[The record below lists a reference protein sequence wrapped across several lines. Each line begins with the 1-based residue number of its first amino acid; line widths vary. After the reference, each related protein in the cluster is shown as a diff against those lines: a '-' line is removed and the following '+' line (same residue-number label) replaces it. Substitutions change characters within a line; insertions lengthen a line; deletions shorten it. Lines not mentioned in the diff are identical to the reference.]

1 MGYYTDYRLEITV
14 DDKENEDK
22 ILDEIELFIKNL
34 DEEKYLELREMTDG
48 YELNAKWYDYDV
60 DMCYLSYK
68 FPNILFDLYGTGEE
82 YEDAWHATYKNG
94 ELIDLNRYEYVN
106 KFKNEKDKINS
117 LKNFY
122 YELLSNQYILY
133 YYNKLKEL
141 KLDRTNEM
149 YEEHMEK
156 LIERWLEKYGKN

>member
-22 ILDEIELFIKNL
+22 TLDEIELFIKNL
-34 DEEKYLELREMTDG
+34 DEEKYWELREMIDG

-60 DMCYLSYK
+60 DMCYLSCK
-68 FPNILFDLYGTGEE
+68 FPNILFDLYGDGEE
-82 YEDAWHATYKNG
+82 REDVWRATYKNG
-94 ELIDLNRYEYVN
+94 ELVDLDRYEYVN

-117 LKNFY
+117 LGNFY
-122 YELLSNQYILY
+122 NELLSHQYILY

-141 KLDRTNEM
+141 NLNKTSGI
-149 YEEHMEK
+149 YEGHINNK
-156 LIERWLEKYGKN
+156 IERWLERHGKN

>member
-22 ILDEIELFIKNL
+22 TLDEIELFIKNL
-34 DEEKYLELREMTDG
+34 DEEKYWELREMIDG
-48 YELNAKWYDYDV
+48 YELNAKWYDYNV

-82 YEDAWHATYKNG
+82 YEDVWHATYKNG
-94 ELIDLNRYEYVN
+94 ELVDLDRYEYVN
-106 KFKNEKDKINS
+106 KFKKEKDKINS

-122 YELLSNQYILY
+122 NELLSHQYILY

-141 KLDRTNEM
+141 NSNETSGM
-149 YEEHMEK
+149 YEEHINNK
-156 LIERWLEKYGKN
+156 IERWLEKYGKN

>member
-22 ILDEIELFIKNL
+22 TLDEIELFIKNL
-34 DEEKYLELREMTDG
+34 DEEKYWELREMIDG

-68 FPNILFDLYGTGEE
+68 FPNVLFDLYGTGES
-82 YEDAWHATYKNG
+82 YDDVWHATYKNG
-94 ELIDLNRYEYVN
+94 EMVDLDMYEYIN
-106 KFKNEKDKINS
+106 KFKNEKDKIDS
-117 LKNFY
+117 LENFY
-122 YELLSNQYILY
+122 NELLSNQYILY

-141 KLDRTNEM
+141 KLDRTKGI
-149 YEEHMEK
+149 YEGHMDNK
-156 LIERWLEKYGKN
+156 IERWLERYGKN